1 MADTFQLELV
11 SPERLLLS
19 RQVEMAV
26 IPSAEGEMGVLPGHA
41 PMIVALRGGVIS
53 VRENGAESERL
64 FVAGG
69 FAEVLP
75 DRVTVLADE
84 ATPVADV
91 SRAEAERRLSAA
103 EVGARRGDVGRH
115 GGAARPGDGAGA
127 IRARHAR
134 GGRGGLTGGARAP
147 RIAVLWRGGN
157 AARPSFR
164 HPASCLEQ
172 DRCGPKMAGAHAGLS
187 APNRKLKQFE

>member
-41 PMIVALRGGVIS
+41 PMVVALRGGVIS

-75 DRVTVLADE
+75 DRCTVLADE
-84 ATPVADV
+84 ATPVSDV
-91 SRAEAERRLSAA
+91 SRAEAERRLAAA
-103 EVGARRGDVGRH
+103 EAALAEVTATDAVERRDLAMGRVQSARAMRDAA
-115 GGAARPGDGAGA
+115 GAA
-127 IRARHAR
+127 
-134 GGRGGLTGGARAP
+134 
-147 RIAVLWRGGN
+147 
-157 AARPSFR
+157 
-164 HPASCLEQ
+164 
-172 DRCGPKMAGAHAGLS
+172 
-187 APNRKLKQFE
+187 

>member
-41 PMIVALRGGVIS
+41 PMVVALRGGVIS
-53 VRENGAESERL
+53 VRENGTESERL

-75 DRVTVLADE
+75 DRCTVLADE
-84 ATPVADV
+84 ATPVAEV
-91 SRAEAERRLSAA
+91 SRARAEQRLAAAEAALAEVTATDPIERRDLAMSRVQSARA
-103 EVGARRGDVGRH
+103 MRDAA
-115 GGAARPGDGAGA
+115 GAA
-127 IRARHAR
+127 
-134 GGRGGLTGGARAP
+134 
-147 RIAVLWRGGN
+147 
-157 AARPSFR
+157 
-164 HPASCLEQ
+164 
-172 DRCGPKMAGAHAGLS
+172 
-187 APNRKLKQFE
+187 

>member
-41 PMIVALRGGVIS
+41 PMVVALRGGVIS

-69 FAEVLP
+69 FAEVSP
-75 DRVTVLADE
+75 DRCTVPSAGSTDPKLPFA
-84 ATPVADV
+84 PLSSYPNH
-91 SRAEAERRLSAA
+91 SRPPLTTTSSVRPRTCSRGVPSAA
-103 EVGARRGDVGRH
+103 SCQ
-115 GGAARPGDGAGA
+115 RPRSAV
-127 IRARHAR
+127 RSRPP
-134 GGRGGLTGGARAP
+134 ARAVAVRSGRP
-147 RIAVLWRGGN
+147 R
-157 AARPSFR
+157 
-164 HPASCLEQ
+164 
-172 DRCGPKMAGAHAGLS
+172 
-187 APNRKLKQFE
+187 

>member
-75 DRVTVLADE
+75 DRCTVLADE
-84 ATPVADV
+84 ATPVAGV
-91 SRAEAERRLSAA
+91 SRAEAERRLTEAEAALA
-103 EVGARRGDVGRH
+103 EVTAADTPERRELAMGRVQSARAMREAA
-115 GGAARPGDGAGA
+115 GAA
-127 IRARHAR
+127 
-134 GGRGGLTGGARAP
+134 
-147 RIAVLWRGGN
+147 
-157 AARPSFR
+157 
-164 HPASCLEQ
+164 
-172 DRCGPKMAGAHAGLS
+172 
-187 APNRKLKQFE
+187 